1 MRLEIEM
8 TSGWGQVEKNVI
20 TVTLGIPFLAMLFI
34 LFILNNS
41 QYYLVS
47 L

>member
-8 TSGWGQVEKNVI
+8 TSGWGQVEKKCNNHS
-20 TVTLGIPFLAMLFI
+20 TLGIPFGAMLFI

-41 QYYLVS
+41 Q
-47 L
+47 